1 MKCYCIF
8 NHLDSNL
15 IKMFKKEKKPAK
27 VEKKVVKKAEKVEA
41 KEEKKVIT
49 SAELAKMVNEIMN
62 K

>member
-1 MKCYCIF
+1 
-8 NHLDSNL
+8 
-15 IKMFKKEKKPAK
+15 MFKKEKKPAK
-27 VEKKVVKKAEKVEA
+27 VEKKEVKKAEKVEA

>member
-1 MKCYCIF
+1 M
-8 NHLDSNL
+8 L
-15 IKMFKKEKKPAK
+15 KKDKKPAK
-27 VEKKVVKKAEKVEA
+27 VEKKVAKKAEKVEV

>member
-1 MKCYCIF
+1 
-8 NHLDSNL
+8 
-15 IKMFKKEKKPAK
+15 MFKKTKKPAK
-27 VEKKVVKKAEKVEA
+27 VEKKVTKKAEKVEV

>member
-1 MKCYCIF
+1 
-8 NHLDSNL
+8 
-15 IKMFKKEKKPAK
+15 MFKKEKKPAK
-27 VEKKVVKKAEKVEA
+27 VEKKVAKKAEKVEV